1 MGQISREQRERMPWE
16 RLSIGAYAGALGVAT
31 GITGMTEG
39 GLYLGEKLE
48 AGAQVLRQ
56 GGKAVK
62 STYQKHSR
70 LPWRWLD
77 TGLYVVALAV
87 AAVVVAIVA
96 AVFFIREK
104 AEAIASARVTGE
116 AGRKQQ
122 APGLARAVS
131 GSPAAEVAAGA
142 SRVTH
147 TRVRVFSRRIA
158 ASSEAEEAVEAEERT
173 GKAERVEGTG

>member
-1 MGQISREQRERMPWE
+1 MPWQ
-16 RLSIGAYAGALGVAT
+16 RLSIGAYVGALGVAT
-31 GITGMTEG
+31 GMTGMTEG

-62 STYQKHSR
+62 RTYQKHSR

-104 AEAIASARVTGE
+104 AEAISSPRVTGQG
-116 AGRKQQ
+116 GREQQ
-122 APGLARAVS
+122 APGPAGTVS
-131 GSPAAEVAAGA
+131 GAPAAEAAAGA
-142 SRVTH
+142 GKVTH
-147 TRVRVFSRRIA
+147 TRVRVFSRRITA
-158 ASSEAEEAVEAEERT
+158 ARKAEEAVEAEERT